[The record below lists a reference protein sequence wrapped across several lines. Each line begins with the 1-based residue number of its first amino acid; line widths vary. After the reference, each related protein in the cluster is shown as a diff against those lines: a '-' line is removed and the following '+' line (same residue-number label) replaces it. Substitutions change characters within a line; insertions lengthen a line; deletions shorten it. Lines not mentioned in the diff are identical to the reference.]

1 MAKITNQGLNSA
13 LHQLWVFS
21 LSGDFWQV
29 LDTAFGTEYNRENA
43 QILRLQWQKG
53 DFSQLPQIEIVDSGI
68 LGDGN
73 GAYSSS
79 ENRIYLSSKLIEKG
93 TLGLVSKV
101 LIEEIGHYVDAYINT
116 VDSPGDEGAI
126 FAALVLGEG
135 LNKDEIS
142 RLEAEED
149 LASVTIDGKTV
160 EVEKNGS
167 ILPVVAWTRLLGTSG
182 IDFGADLTVG
192 TDGSLYIVGFT
203 EGNLDGSNRGL
214 QDAFIAK
221 YDENGTNVWKKQFGT
236 VAGDIAD
243 AVTISGD
250 GFIYVAGVTG
260 GNLGGQN
267 STGLGAFIRKYDP
280 DGNEVWTQLVDI
292 NTGSRNIAYAVVA
305 GSDSSIYISGST
317 IDPTQT
323 SVGGQLL
330 SDAFV
335 SKYDSSGT
343 KIWTKL
349 LGTLSGNEEAIALTV
364 GSDQSIYVTGYTEW
378 KLDGENYNGA
388 TDVFVSKYD
397 PNGNRIWTRVLGTI
411 EDETPSGL
419 ATDSSGFIYVSGT
432 SGGNLDGQPNTGL
445 SDVFISKYSSDG
457 SKVWTK
463 LIGTSGDD
471 LGSLSIGNDNSI
483 YLGVSSDIQLDP
495 NSYLGFQASESF
507 ITKYSTNGGQIWKS
521 PPLLTGSN
529 YPTTL
534 TTGKDGSIYLGG
546 ITDSNLDGQNNSGSF
561 DVFITK
567 LEDDVPTLAIAPENA
582 NQPEG
587 DSGSKAFTF
596 IVNRSG
602 YILTPVS
609 VDYTVESPVLIAVID
624 GMESAIGDDFVGG
637 VFPSGRVNFVG
648 NETSKVITVNVQGD
662 TTPEVDGDFPS
673 VDVFTVTLSNATDGA
688 TITTATAVGT
698 IQNDDVVAPGLAIAP
713 TNAIQTEGN
722 IGTKA
727 FTFTVTRSGDTTSSS
742 SANWAVTGS
751 STNQADVTDFGGTLP
766 TGTVNFT
773 AGETSKT
780 IIVDVLGD
788 TTVEPDEGF
797 TVTLS
802 NPTNA
807 TITTATAVG
816 TITNDDDN
824 TGSIQGFKWKDI
836 NGNGVREDLI
846 QGDSP
851 NIVFVIDVSGSTR
864 GPFQGI
870 PVGDVNKDG
879 IQNTILDAEIAG
891 FIALNNSLVRKG
903 FGSRAK
909 VSIVSFASDAKTLLT
924 TNPETDSN
932 KNGTKDVEEKLI
944 SLKSGGETNFEI
956 ALQEAAKTLRD
967 IGTTAGNGNVIFMS
981 DGQPNQGNY
990 TDEVLDLQKAGVKLS
1005 AFGVGT
1011 GASIDSLKLINPNAS
1026 IFTST
1031 DQLLGVFDGLGSGPR
1046 SFKEPGL
1053 GGVSIYLDL
1062 NNNGVLDRG
1071 EPNQLTASDDL
1082 STTNDEEGQYSFT
1095 NLQPGT
1101 YIVREVVTSSF
1112 SQTFPNNPDYH
1123 TAVVASGQ
1131 TVNNINFGNT
1141 TPSPITLK
1149 IQDQSVTSVTED
1161 GTNNLIYTFTRS
1173 GNLTNALTVNY
1184 SVAGK
1189 AIFNTDY
1196 NQTGA
1201 ASFTATGGTVTFAT
1215 GLSTATVTIDPIA
1228 DTTVEGDETVELTLA
1243 PGTGYNIDTTS
1254 VVTGTITNDD
1264 RTLTPIT
1271 DYAPNVNIS
1280 TGLVFST
1287 NGGGNLSLDT
1297 NRLSMS
1303 NEVIGVQNGT
1313 KSNFNHLFGLYEV
1326 VDPQGG
1332 INTEKGVLK
1341 PGDSDYAFYALT
1353 TARVKDFIVKAGNS
1367 DIPSTATQLGSGV
1380 SLQGNKFYAPFVIAN
1395 CGTYFPNLQQGVEDF
1410 IAAENGDVNR
1420 FANSPKY
1427 VQDLVATEVG
1437 NEFNNAPRFVQEPVA
1452 YFSFG
1457 SANPDKSP
1465 HLRSYGN
1472 GVYGFEDLP
1481 ATATQYSNNDFNDAV
1496 FALS

>member
-1 MAKITNQGLNSA
+1 MAKITNRGLNSA

-68 LGDGN
+68 LGDAN

-93 TLGLVSKV
+93 TLDLVSKV

-142 RLEAEED
+142 QLKAEED
-149 LASVTIDGKTV
+149 LASVTIGDKTV
-160 EVEKNGS
+160 EVEKN
-167 ILPVVAWTRLLGTSG
+167 VA
-182 IDFGADLTVG
+182 
-192 TDGSLYIVGFT
+192 
-203 EGNLDGSNRGL
+203 
-214 QDAFIAK
+214 
-221 YDENGTNVWKKQFGT
+221 
-236 VAGDIAD
+236 
-243 AVTISGD
+243 
-250 GFIYVAGVTG
+250 
-260 GNLGGQN
+260 
-267 STGLGAFIRKYDP
+267 
-280 DGNEVWTQLVDI
+280 
-292 NTGSRNIAYAVVA
+292 
-305 GSDSSIYISGST
+305 
-317 IDPTQT
+317 
-323 SVGGQLL
+323 
-330 SDAFV
+330 
-335 SKYDSSGT
+335 
-343 KIWTKL
+343 
-349 LGTLSGNEEAIALTV
+349 
-364 GSDQSIYVTGYTEW
+364 
-378 KLDGENYNGA
+378 
-388 TDVFVSKYD
+388 
-397 PNGNRIWTRVLGTI
+397 
-411 EDETPSGL
+411 
-419 ATDSSGFIYVSGT
+419 
-432 SGGNLDGQPNTGL
+432 
-445 SDVFISKYSSDG
+445 
-457 SKVWTK
+457 
-463 LIGTSGDD
+463 
-471 LGSLSIGNDNSI
+471 
-483 YLGVSSDIQLDP
+483 
-495 NSYLGFQASESF
+495 
-507 ITKYSTNGGQIWKS
+507 
-521 PPLLTGSN
+521 
-529 YPTTL
+529 
-534 TTGKDGSIYLGG
+534 
-546 ITDSNLDGQNNSGSF
+546 
-561 DVFITK
+561 
-567 LEDDVPTLAIAPENA
+567 PTLAIA
-582 NQPEG
+582 
-587 DSGSKAFTF
+587 ST
-596 IVNRSG
+596 
-602 YILTPVS
+602 
-609 VDYTVESPVLIAVID
+609 
-624 GMESAIGDDFVGG
+624 
-637 VFPSGRVNFVG
+637 
-648 NETSKVITVNVQGD
+648 
-662 TTPEVDGDFPS
+662 
-673 VDVFTVTLSNATDGA
+673 GA
-688 TITTATAVGT
+688 T
-698 IQNDDVVAPGLAIAP
+698 
-713 TNAIQTEGN
+713 QTEGN
-722 IGTKA
+722 SGTKA
-727 FTFTVTRSGDTTSSS
+727 FPFTVTRSGDTTSSS

-751 STNQADVTDFGGTLP
+751 GTNQADVTDFGGTLP
-766 TGTVNFT
+766 TGMVSF
-773 AGETSKT
+773 AVGETSKT

-816 TITNDDDN
+816 IITNDDDN

-851 NIVFVIDVSGSTR
+851 NIVFVIDVSGST
-864 GPFQGI
+864 GNPFQGI

-879 IQNTILDAEIAG
+879 RPNTILDAEIAG
-891 FIALNNSLVRKG
+891 FIALNNSLVSKG
-903 FGSRAK
+903 LGSTAK
-909 VSIVSFASDAKTLLT
+909 VSIVSFQSDAKTLLT

-944 SLKSGGETNFEI
+944 SLGFLGGTNFEI

-981 DGQPNQGNY
+981 DGQPNPGNIY
-990 TDEVLDLQKAGVKLS
+990 TDEVLALQNAGVKLS

-1031 DQLLGVFDGLGSGPR
+1031 DQLLGVFDGLGSGTR

-1062 NNNGVLDRG
+1062 NNNGVLDIG
-1071 EPNQLTASDDL
+1071 EPNQLTASDDR

-1149 IQDQSVTSVTED
+1149 IQDKSVTED

-1271 DYAPNVNIS
+1271 NYAPNVNIS

-1303 NEVIGVQNGT
+1303 NEVTGVQNGT

-1326 VDPQGG
+1326 LNAQGE

-1353 TARVKDFIVKAGNS
+1353 TARVKDFIVQAGNS

-1410 IAAENGDVNR
+1410 VAAENGDVNR
-1420 FANSPKY
+1420 FANAPKH
-1427 VQDLVATEVG
+1427 VRDLVATEVD

>member
-1353 TARVKDFIVKAGNS
+1353 TARVKDFIVQAGNS
-1367 DIPSTATQLGSGV
+1367 DSPSTATQLGSGV

>member
-1 MAKITNQGLNSA
+1 
-13 LHQLWVFS
+13 
-21 LSGDFWQV
+21 
-29 LDTAFGTEYNRENA
+29 
-43 QILRLQWQKG
+43 
-53 DFSQLPQIEIVDSGI
+53 
-68 LGDGN
+68 
-73 GAYSSS
+73 
-79 ENRIYLSSKLIEKG
+79 
-93 TLGLVSKV
+93 
-101 LIEEIGHYVDAYINT
+101 
-116 VDSPGDEGAI
+116 
-126 FAALVLGEG
+126 
-135 LNKDEIS
+135 
-142 RLEAEED
+142 
-149 LASVTIDGKTV
+149 
-160 EVEKNGS
+160 
-167 ILPVVAWTRLLGTSG
+167 
-182 IDFGADLTVG
+182 
-192 TDGSLYIVGFT
+192 
-203 EGNLDGSNRGL
+203 
-214 QDAFIAK
+214 
-221 YDENGTNVWKKQFGT
+221 
-236 VAGDIAD
+236 
-243 AVTISGD
+243 
-250 GFIYVAGVTG
+250 
-260 GNLGGQN
+260 
-267 STGLGAFIRKYDP
+267 
-280 DGNEVWTQLVDI
+280 
-292 NTGSRNIAYAVVA
+292 
-305 GSDSSIYISGST
+305 
-317 IDPTQT
+317 
-323 SVGGQLL
+323 
-330 SDAFV
+330 
-335 SKYDSSGT
+335 
-343 KIWTKL
+343 
-349 LGTLSGNEEAIALTV
+349 
-364 GSDQSIYVTGYTEW
+364 
-378 KLDGENYNGA
+378 
-388 TDVFVSKYD
+388 
-397 PNGNRIWTRVLGTI
+397 
-411 EDETPSGL
+411 
-419 ATDSSGFIYVSGT
+419 
-432 SGGNLDGQPNTGL
+432 
-445 SDVFISKYSSDG
+445 
-457 SKVWTK
+457 
-463 LIGTSGDD
+463 
-471 LGSLSIGNDNSI
+471 
-483 YLGVSSDIQLDP
+483 
-495 NSYLGFQASESF
+495 
-507 ITKYSTNGGQIWKS
+507 
-521 PPLLTGSN
+521 
-529 YPTTL
+529 
-534 TTGKDGSIYLGG
+534 
-546 ITDSNLDGQNNSGSF
+546 
-561 DVFITK
+561 
-567 LEDDVPTLAIAPENA
+567 
-582 NQPEG
+582 
-587 DSGSKAFTF
+587 
-596 IVNRSG
+596 
-602 YILTPVS
+602 
-609 VDYTVESPVLIAVID
+609 
-624 GMESAIGDDFVGG
+624 
-637 VFPSGRVNFVG
+637 
-648 NETSKVITVNVQGD
+648 
-662 TTPEVDGDFPS
+662 
-673 VDVFTVTLSNATDGA
+673 
-688 TITTATAVGT
+688 
-698 IQNDDVVAPGLAIAP
+698 
-713 TNAIQTEGN
+713 
-722 IGTKA
+722 
-727 FTFTVTRSGDTTSSS
+727 
-742 SANWAVTGS
+742 
-751 STNQADVTDFGGTLP
+751 
-766 TGTVNFT
+766 
-773 AGETSKT
+773 
-780 IIVDVLGD
+780 
-788 TTVEPDEGF
+788 
-797 TVTLS
+797 
-802 NPTNA
+802 
-807 TITTATAVG
+807 
-816 TITNDDDN
+816 
-824 TGSIQGFKWKDI
+824 
-836 NGNGVREDLI
+836 
-846 QGDSP
+846 
-851 NIVFVIDVSGSTR
+851 
-864 GPFQGI
+864 
-870 PVGDVNKDG
+870 DVNKDG

-891 FIALNNSLVRKG
+891 FIALNNSLVSEG

-909 VSIVSFASDAKTLLT
+909 VSIVSFESDAKTLLT

-944 SLKSGGETNFEI
+944 SLESGGGTNFEM

-981 DGQPNQGNY
+981 DGKPNQDNY

-1031 DQLLGVFDGLGSGPR
+1031 DQLLGFFDGLGSGTR

-1062 NNNGVLDRG
+1062 NNNGVLDIG
-1071 EPNQLTASDDL
+1071 EPNQLTA
-1082 STTNDEEGQYSFT
+1082 EEGQYSFT

-1326 VDPQGG
+1326 VDAQGG